1 MAGRVEGKVAVI
13 TGTGSGQ
20 GRTAALRFAA
30 EGAKVLGCDIDEEA
44 ATETVRLVRESG
56 GEMECL
62 YLDLTDEANVHA
74 LMEHAAATYG
84 GIDIL
89 YNNIFRQ
96 VLAPVEHLPV
106 DTFNFMVASVLT
118 TYWTTVKHAIPHFR
132 KRGSGAVVN
141 IASISGMLH
150 GMGSGFVGNTG
161 ATFTYAIL
169 KAAVLRMTTALAVDL
184 SPLQVRVNAVSPG
197 PINVPATAPVHGT
210 EDAPLYAP
218 MLGSLLSHRFGEPE
232 DVVNAA
238 LFLASDEASWITG
251 ANLVVDGGWT
261 ASGGLGRPDPAVRD
275 LVNEQYG
282 HFFDLDTSWDTAGE
296 RAPASELPRD
306 VGRGGGLHQR

>member
-1 MAGRVEGKVAVI
+1 MPGRVEGKVAVI
-13 TGTGSGQ
+13 TGTGNGQ

-30 EGAKVLGCDIDEEA
+30 EGARVIGCDINEETA
-44 ATETVRLVRESG
+44 SETVRLVRERG

-62 YLDLTDEANVHA
+62 FLDLSDEANVHE
-74 LMEHAAATYG
+74 LMEHAAKTYG

-96 VLAPVEHLPV
+96 VLAPIEHLPV
-106 DTFNFMVASVLT
+106 DAFNFMVANVLT

-150 GMGSGFVGNTG
+150 GMGSGFVGNSG
-161 ATFTYAIL
+161 ATFSYAVL

-184 SPLQVRVNAVSPG
+184 SPLSVRVNAISPG
-197 PINVPATAPVHGT
+197 PIQVPAVASVHGS
-210 EDAPLYAP
+210 EEAPLHAAFT
-218 MLGSLLSHRFGEPE
+218 GALLTDRLGEPE

-238 LFLASDEASWITG
+238 LFLASDEASYITG
-251 ANLVVDGGWT
+251 SNLVVDGGWT
-261 ASGGLGRPDPAVRD
+261 ASGGLGRPDPAIRD
-275 LVNEQYG
+275 LVNDQYA
-282 HFFDLDTSWDTAGE
+282 HFFDIDRSWDTVGE
-296 RAPASELPRD
+296 RGPASELPRNAR
-306 VGRGGGLHQR
+306 RGGGLHQG